1 MERVKRFGVVAI
13 FLFVLAGCGSKQSV
27 PRGSADYG
35 AAPAR
40 CPAKALAGWQRLA
53 NRTGAPVYCPT
64 WLPDP
69 LDGVIGS
76 RWNNIDEVS
85 RDRSY
90 LMSWVWQETGP
101 GAAGGELHVNLRG
114 YPGHSA
120 IPGCREDEQ
129 AGGKRIRK
137 TIPCFSDPQRAKQI
151 GPYKVTLYTVNRDAD
166 QWHLLYAWR
175 RRGSLYTVSEHVAP
189 PFSHTRVLQNLD
201 RMMRNLVLVSPKG

>member
-1 MERVKRFGVVAI
+1 MKRLAPFAALAAVVAI
-13 FLFVLAGCGSKQSV
+13 AAGCSGVDAAK
-27 PRGSADYG
+27 RAD
-35 AAPAR
+35 AAAAKPS
-40 CPAKALAGWQRLA
+40 CPASWRAGWQRLA
-53 NRTGAPVYCPT
+53 NRIDAPVYCPA
-64 WLPDP
+64 WVPSP
-69 LDGVIGS
+69 LDAKIGG
-76 RWNNIDEVS
+76 RWS
-85 RDRSY
+85 TGASASKDRSY
-90 LMSWVWQETGP
+90 L
-101 GAAGGELHVNLRG
+101 AGFIWFERGSGEVHINLRG